1 MHPIMEKIKSRGH
14 WKIIIRPSAFMQN
27 QIPELSRCKTLIRD
41 NKVQLRG
48 WDYPH
53 YDMNAEINTGLDY
66 VEQLSEFLDHIEAWR
81 FYQSGQ
87 FIHYKALW
95 EDWFEARTNIGQQQK
110 NLPNESLSIIGTVYL
125 LTEIYEFASRLGAK
139 GILGDSCE
147 IHITLFNTMNRK
159 LKMFDSRRLFFD
171 EYKTTLG
178 EIPRSV
184 SLKTTDLI
192 GRSSELSLEH
202 SVWLFQRF
210 NWDDIKTETL
220 KENQMEL
227 LEKRI

>member
-1 MHPIMEKIKSRGH
+1 M
-14 WKIIIRPSAFMQN
+14 
-27 QIPELSRCKTLIRD
+27 LIRD

-53 YDMNAEINTGLDY
+53 YDINTEINTGIDY

-87 FIHYKALW
+87 FIQYKALW
-95 EDWFEARTNIGQQQK
+95 EDWFEARTAIGRQQQ
-110 NLPNESLSIIGTVYL
+110 SLSNKYLSVTGTVYL

-139 GILGDSCE
+139 GIFGDSCE
-147 IHITLFNTMNRK
+147 ILITLFNTKNRK
-159 LKMFDSRRLFFD
+159 LNTFDSRRHLFA
-171 EYKTTLG
+171 EYKTTLS

-184 SLKTTDLI
+184 SLKTTNLL
-192 GRSSELSLEH
+192 GRSAELSLEH

-210 NWDDIKTETL
+210 NWDDIKPETL
-220 KENQMEL
+220 KEDQIEL
-227 LEKRI
+227 LEKRL